1 MSESLLCVLC
11 LAQSL
16 AFPGTQPVFIC
27 QIELTFS
34 IARVLAYSDEQV
46 TNVSQLS

>member
-1 MSESLLCVLC
+1 MSESQLCVLY

-16 AFPGTQPVFIC
+16 ALPGTQPVFIC

-34 IARVLAYSDEQV
+34 IARELAYSDELV
-46 TNVSQLS
+46 TNVSQRS